1 MSLFGG
7 SIAVLYF
14 ATYAASQIY
23 RLLPQT
29 ASFLV
34 MVLITVLA
42 CLTAITYES
51 QALAILGLI
60 VGFGTPVLLSTGQDN
75 YMVLFSYM
83 TLLNF
88 GILGIS
94 FKKRWVVLQYTGF
107 AVTWILFSAW
117 YGQYHYVLPRFCD
130 ELSRFWAALFGIGMF
145 CMMTLEV
152 SAFFH
157 SYLSQARFAAISIV
171 WTLFAM
177 VVMVL
182 GFKKNSDIMRKV
194 TLGFLF
200 ITVFKVFLFNISR
213 ISTPYRILSFIVLGL
228 ILVFISYLYTKA
240 KQRLLETQAAQ
251 KEAKR

>member
-1 MSLFGG
+1 
-7 SIAVLYF
+7 
-14 ATYAASQIY
+14 
-23 RLLPQT
+23 
-29 ASFLV
+29 
-34 MVLITVLA
+34 
-42 CLTAITYES
+42 
-51 QALAILGLI
+51 
-60 VGFGTPVLLSTGQDN
+60 
-75 YMVLFSYM
+75 
-83 TLLNF
+83 
-88 GILGIS
+88 
-94 FKKRWVVLQYTGF
+94 
-107 AVTWILFSAW
+107 
-117 YGQYHYVLPRFCD
+117 
-130 ELSRFWAALFGIGMF
+130 
-145 CMMTLEV
+145 MTLEV